1 MIPKTDIDHLKQ
13 NASIVDVAR
22 SCGIEPHKAGSIYK
36 CCCPLHNEK
45 TPSFVLYPN
54 SNRYVCFGC
63 GKSGNAIDLVMEVKK
78 YSFAEAVK
86 YVAEVVH
93 YELQDDYQE
102 SDEDRQRRTK
112 AESIIEINKIAMQWF
127 VGQLKLSP
135 HAESYANGR
144 WKADTLQQ
152 WSIGYAPDDF
162 GALYNYL
169 RNERKIKYDYIV
181 QHPLFAVSKNGSVYC
196 KFRDRIMFPVF
207 SAGNEPVAF
216 CGRYIGSDPKSP
228 KYINSSDT
236 EDVYTKGDCFFGWN
250 YAWRE
255 AHRLDE
261 VILVEG
267 NPDVIKMH
275 EIGVTNVVAACG
287 TSLTKKHIAML
298 KKHVANVVMLYDN
311 DNKADGSNPG
321 QQAAENNGSA
331 MMAEGLNV
339 YNITITAKEGEKQD
353 PDTFFKDRKHFEVF
367 YQNNKKPYVVFLAER
382 LKPRCTDPTSTA
394 SNIERIA
401 KYLVGKSDSETIG
414 YIDKLSKIIPPK
426 KIWGATLK
434 NLTRQTEEETRI
446 NEHGLTEEQLKMV
459 QMYGFFVRKNSYKI
473 VRSQD
478 GAFED
483 VSNFVM
489 KPLFHIESSTAA
501 KRLYRIENNMGLV
514 RDIEIAQKDLV
525 SKSAFCTCVE
535 SRGNFLFTGN
545 DRDLGKIKG
554 YLYENTKT
562 CVQIDQLGWQKAG
575 FWAWC
580 NGIVTP
586 DGNMI
591 PIDELGTVQYGG
603 QWYYL
608 PGLSSTTKN
617 DLTFYQFERKFINQE
632 SDASLFVFADKV
644 RAAYG
649 TNGIITLCY
658 YFAVLFRDILFAK
671 FDGFPL
677 LNIFGQKGTGKTK
690 LITSFLRLFGER
702 DKGVNL
708 DSATPAAIADH
719 ISHCRNAMVH
729 IDEYKNSVDYN
740 KIDMLKGVY
749 DGTGRTRINIDKDRK
764 KETTAVDCGVV
775 LTGQEMTT
783 ADNAL
788 FSRVIYLTLNNTK
801 FSAQQRADFEDLKEY
816 EKQGLTS
823 ITNSLLTLRET
834 VEKNYDTNYET
845 TKEEVK
851 QSINTREIE
860 TRILENW
867 VMVLAVLK
875 TIDSHVELPFH
886 YADVFPIF
894 TKGIETQ
901 NAAVKDSNE
910 IGNFWRAVESM
921 LTNGDIETE
930 YDIKTYLNRTNF
942 KVVKGMGKDRK
953 TVTYT
958 QHIDV
963 VYINPDRIFNSYAR
977 LQKATK
983 DKHANIMNEES
994 LRHYLM
1000 NQDEYMGEA
1009 PTSFKVPTRNRQ
1021 NPTEGIQYTGSEV
1034 AKTLRKTSRALVFN
1048 YAKLIENYGIN
1059 FEISRQEDPDTVEQY
1074 RQLIPADAN
1083 ED

>member
-1 MIPKTDIDHLKQ
+1 MIPKSDIDHLKQ
-13 NASIVDVAR
+13 NASILDVA
-22 SCGIEPHKAGSIYK
+22 SSMGISVQKNGSIYK
-36 CCCPLHNEK
+36 GCCPLHNEK
-45 TPSFVLYPN
+45 TPSFVIYPN
-54 SNRYVCFGC
+54 SNRFVCFGC
-63 GKSGNAIDLVMEVKK
+63 GETGNAIDLVLKIK
-78 YSFAEAVK
+78 RCTFIEAVK
-86 YVAEVVH
+86 YVAETVN
-93 YELQDDYQE
+93 YELQEDYQE
-102 SDEDRQRRTK
+102 TEEDKNRRAK
-112 AESIIEINKIAMQWF
+112 AESIIEINKLAMQWF
-127 VGQLKLSP
+127 CNQLPKNS
-135 HAESYANGR
+135 HASEYASGR
-144 WKADTLQQ
+144 WKQDTIMQ

-169 RNERKIKYDYIV
+169 RNEKKVRYDYIMS
-181 QHPLFAVSKNGSVYC
+181 HPLFATSKNGSVYC
-196 KFRDRIMFPVF
+196 RFRNRIMFPVF
-207 SAGNEPVAF
+207 SSGNEPVAF
-216 CGRYIGSDPKSP
+216 CGRYIGTDTKSP
-228 KYINSSDT
+228 KYINSTDT

-250 YAWRE
+250 YAWSE
-255 AHRLDE
+255 AHRKDE
-261 VILVEG
+261 IILVEG

-275 EIGVTNVVAACG
+275 EIGISNVVAACG
-287 TSLTKKHIAML
+287 TSLTKKHIDML
-298 KKHVANVVMLYDN
+298 KKHVANVVLLYDN
-311 DNKADGSNPG
+311 DNKDDGSNPG
-321 QQAAENNGSA
+321 QQAAENNGA
-331 MMAEGLNV
+331 ALMNEGLNV
-339 YNITITAKEGEKQD
+339 YNITIAAEKGEKQD
-353 PDTFFKDRKHFEVF
+353 PDTFFKDKKHFEV
-367 YQNNKKPYVVFLAER
+367 YASNCKKPYVVFLAER
-382 LKPRCTDPTSTA
+382 IKHRCTDPTSTA
-394 SNIERIA
+394 AAIDRIA
-401 KYLVGKSDSETIG
+401 KFLIGKSESESIG
-414 YIDKLSKIIPPK
+414 YIDRLSKIIPPK
-426 KIWGATLK
+426 KIWTAAIK
-434 NLTRQTEEETRI
+434 NLNKKNEEEVRA
-446 NEHGLTEEQLKMV
+446 NEYGLNDEQMNMAKV
-459 QMYGFFVRKNSYKI
+459 YGFFVRKNSYKI
-473 VRSQD
+473 IRSQD

-535 SRGNFLFTGN
+535 SRGNFLFTGS
-545 DRDLGKIKG
+545 DRALAKIKG

-562 CVQIDQLGWQKAG
+562 CNQIDQLGWQKAG

-580 NGIVTP
+580 NGIVTK
-586 DGNMI
+586 DGTMI
-591 PIDELGTVQYGG
+591 PIDDLGTVQYGG

-617 DLTFYQFERKFINQE
+617 DVSFYQFERNFINQE
-632 SDASLFVFADKV
+632 SDASLFIFADKV

-658 YFAVLFRDILFAK
+658 YFAVLFRDIIFEK

-702 DKGVNL
+702 DKGVNI

-719 ISHCRNAMVH
+719 ISHCRNALVH

-740 KIDMLKGVY
+740 KIDILKGVY

-816 EKQGLTS
+816 EKKGLTS
-823 ITNSLLTLRET
+823 ITNSIITLREV
-834 VEKNYDTNYET
+834 VEKNYERNYEQ
-845 TKEEVK
+845 TKEEIK
-851 QSINTREIE
+851 QAINTREIE

-867 VMVLAVLK
+867 VMVLAVLR
-875 TIDSHVELPFH
+875 TIDNHVELPFH
-886 YADVFPIF
+886 YDTVFPLF

-901 NAAVKDSNE
+901 NEAVKDSNE

-930 YDIKTYLNRTNF
+930 YDIKTYMGRSGF
-942 KVVKGMGKDRK
+942 KLWKGSGKDRK
-953 TVTYT
+953 ETTYT
-958 QHIDV
+958 QKFDV
-963 VYINPDRIFNSYAR
+963 VYINPDRIFNAYAR

-1000 NQDEYMGEA
+1000 NQDEYMGEC
-1009 PTSFKVPTRNRQ
+1009 PTSFKVPIKNRQ
-1021 NPTEGIQYTGSEV
+1021 NPNEGVQYMGSEIIR
-1034 AKTLRKTSRALVFN
+1034 ALRKTSRALVFN
-1048 YAKLIENYGIN
+1048 YAKLIENYGVN
-1059 FEISRQEDPDTVEQY
+1059 FEISSEDNRDDNSINT
-1074 RQLIPADAN
+1074 LIPNDD
-1083 ED
+1083 EE